1 MIFWAPEQWNPVLK
15 GLKLKLHNNSK
26 TTHGQF
32 RLVSSV
38 SVLTP
43 GLKAAKSSER
53 APVRALVSA
62 AFSDCLAID
71 WTGSV
76 SGSHVHREL

>member
-1 MIFWAPEQWNPVLK
+1 MQKSNHWQFLVENQR
-15 GLKLKLHNNSK
+15 
-26 TTHGQF
+26 THGQF
-32 RLVSSV
+32 QFVSSV

-76 SGSHVHREL
+76 SISQFSGVHNY

>member
-1 MIFWAPEQWNPVLK
+1 MQKSNHWQFLVENQR
-15 GLKLKLHNNSK
+15 
-26 TTHGQF
+26 THGQF
-32 RLVSSV
+32 QFVSSV

-53 APVRALVSA
+53 ALVSA
-62 AFSDCLAID
+62 AFSNCLAID

-76 SGSHVHREL
+76 SISQFSGVHNY